1 MSVTRPQGI
10 SNKKIP
16 KLKTACKTKNCET
29 VMPQRVR
36 TKMAAGAKKT
46 RLLKKTE
53 ANKTASARFL
63 TLIYGTSLLPICFY

>member
-1 MSVTRPQGI
+1 
-10 SNKKIP
+10 
-16 KLKTACKTKNCET
+16 
-29 VMPQRVR
+29 MPQRVR

-46 RLLKKTE
+46 RLFKKAE